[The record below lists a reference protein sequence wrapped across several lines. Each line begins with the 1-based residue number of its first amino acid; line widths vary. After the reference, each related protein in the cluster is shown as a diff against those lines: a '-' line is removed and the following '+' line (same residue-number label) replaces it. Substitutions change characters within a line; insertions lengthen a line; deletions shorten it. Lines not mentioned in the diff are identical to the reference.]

1 MLPGEPAEQQ
11 PEQRMPRGRLGER
24 ARVGEQR
31 RNAFFAARWVIA
43 LDEIP
48 ERVERDVLTECHP
61 EREASAV
68 DRQPLP
74 DRVEGETED
83 RSIDRVESEPGR
95 TPTSSTGDGFSEHR
109 HVGVV
114 AAEESPVEGL
124 EKAPDRRGDG
134 ACRGRVQG

>member
-1 MLPGEPAEQQ
+1 
-11 PEQRMPRGRLGER
+11 MPRGRLAER
-24 ARVGEQR
+24 AQVREQR
-31 RNAFFAARWVIA
+31 RDSLLASCRVVAV
-43 LDEIP
+43 DEIP
-48 ERVERDVLTECHP
+48 ERIERDVLAECHP

-95 TPTSSTGDGFSEHR
+95 TPTSSTREGFSEHG
-109 HVGVV
+109 HVGIV

-124 EKAPDRRGDG
+124 EKAPDRRGEG
-134 ACRGRVQG
+134 ACRGRAQG